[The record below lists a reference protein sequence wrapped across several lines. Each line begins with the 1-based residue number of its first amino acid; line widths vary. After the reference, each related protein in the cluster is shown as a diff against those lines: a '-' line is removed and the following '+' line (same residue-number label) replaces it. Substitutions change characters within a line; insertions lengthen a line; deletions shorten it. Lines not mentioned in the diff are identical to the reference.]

1 MMTERGEA
9 LRLSLV
15 IFIRKMKRS
24 QQNFEVEQAEV
35 EGEPREGDV
44 SEAVRETAQEKEG
57 PLCPMLWTGQ
67 AK

>member
-1 MMTERGEA
+1 MTERGEP

-35 EGEPREGDV
+35 EGEPHEGDV

-57 PLCPMLWTGQ
+57 PLCPRQRTGQ